1 MAGVSGRSRSRV
13 SWGEQEEHRRE
24 EKEGRRERR
33 TALWAWREREGV
45 TRVTSGW
52 EGEERREE
60 VYTTKLTSL
69 ITFFKREIAYYIPP

>member
-1 MAGVSGRSRSRV
+1 MAGVSGRSRRRV

-24 EKEGRRERR
+24 EREGRRESR

-45 TRVTSGW
+45 TRVTSEW

-60 VYTTKLTSL
+60 ERRGEPLVIILVL
-69 ITFFKREIAYYIPP
+69 ARI